1 MALTQITEKGIKDG
15 EIINAD
21 INASA
26 AIAKT
31 KLAGLDIVNADVNAS
46 AAIAGSK
53 LVAAT
58 TSVPGSMSA
67 ADKTKLDGVAA
78 SANNYTHPNHSGEV
92 TSTADGATVIAS
104 DIVDEDNLK
113 ISNAGTNG
121 QFLQKQSG
129 NTGGLTWAD
138 AGGAWV
144 KLSQV
149 TNGTTVDDIT
159 FDSLDT
165 TTYRAFKF
173 IGGMQPETDNVELRF
188 RMRVGGSD
196 LSNTAYNWGF
206 MVAYPDNDH
215 LAKSEEGLNAIR
227 LFDNGG
233 NQAREGWGLELLFFP
248 HLDGHASQ
256 IGNFITWSGYRLD
269 GSKDFRTS
277 TGSAHYDVDDQYV
290 NGIKFFPSSGRFDY
304 HNYTLYGIK
313 A

>member
-1 MALTQITEKGIKDG
+1 MSEIKL
-15 EIINAD
+15 NAD
-21 INASA
+21 SGGGTVSLKGPATTTGNAAVPFVLPVADGSA
-26 AIAKT
+26 GQLLKT
-31 KLAGLDIVNADVNAS
+31 D
-46 AAIAGSK
+46 GSK
-53 LVAAT
+53 NL
-58 TSVPGSMSA
+58 GW
-67 ADKTKLDGVAA
+67 
-78 SANNYTHPNHSGEV
+78 
-92 TSTADGATVIAS
+92 AS
-104 DIVDEDNLK
+104 D
-113 ISNAGTNG
+113 
-121 QFLQKQSG
+121 SG
-129 NTGGLTWAD
+129 S
-138 AGGAWV
+138 WV
-144 KLSQV
+144 KLAQ
-149 TNGTTVDDIT
+149 TTGGTSVNDIT

-188 RMRVGGSD
+188 RMRVSGSD

-206 MVAYPDNDH
+206 MVAYPDDSH

-277 TGSAHYDVDDQYV
+277 TGAAHYDVDDQYV
-290 NGIKFFPSSGRFDY
+290 DGIKFFPSTGRFDY
-304 HNYTLYGIK
+304 HNHTLYGIK

>member
-1 MALTQITEKGIKDG
+1 MSEIKLTADSGGGTVSLKGPATTTGNAAVPFVLPVADG
-15 EIINAD
+15 
-21 INASA
+21 SA
-26 AIAKT
+26 GQLLKT
-31 KLAGLDIVNADVNAS
+31 D
-46 AAIAGSK
+46 GSK
-53 LVAAT
+53 NL
-58 TSVPGSMSA
+58 GW
-67 ADKTKLDGVAA
+67 
-78 SANNYTHPNHSGEV
+78 
-92 TSTADGATVIAS
+92 AS
-104 DIVDEDNLK
+104 D
-113 ISNAGTNG
+113 
-121 QFLQKQSG
+121 SG
-129 NTGGLTWAD
+129 S
-138 AGGAWV
+138 WV
-144 KLSQV
+144 KLAQ
-149 TNGTTVDDIT
+149 TTGGTSVNDIT

-188 RMRVGGSD
+188 RMRVSGSD

-206 MVAYPDNDH
+206 MVAYPDDSH

-277 TGSAHYDVDDQYV
+277 TGAAHYDVDDQYV
-290 NGIKFFPSSGRFDY
+290 DGIKFFPSTGRFDF
-304 HNYTLYGIK
+304 HNHTLYGIK

>member
-1 MALTQITEKGIKDG
+1 MSEIKL
-15 EIINAD
+15 NAD
-21 INASA
+21 SGGGTVSLKGPATTTGNAAVPFVLPVADGSA
-26 AIAKT
+26 GQLLKT
-31 KLAGLDIVNADVNAS
+31 D
-46 AAIAGSK
+46 GSK
-53 LVAAT
+53 NL
-58 TSVPGSMSA
+58 GW
-67 ADKTKLDGVAA
+67 
-78 SANNYTHPNHSGEV
+78 
-92 TSTADGATVIAS
+92 AS
-104 DIVDEDNLK
+104 D
-113 ISNAGTNG
+113 
-121 QFLQKQSG
+121 SG
-129 NTGGLTWAD
+129 S
-138 AGGAWV
+138 WV
-144 KLSQV
+144 KLAQ
-149 TNGTTVDDIT
+149 TTGGTSVNDIT

-188 RMRVGGSD
+188 RMRVSGSD

-206 MVAYPDNDH
+206 MVAYPDDSH

-277 TGSAHYDVDDQYV
+277 TGAAHYDVDDQYV
-290 NGIKFFPSSGRFDY
+290 DGIKFFPSTGRFDF
-304 HNYTLYGIK
+304 HNHTLYGIK